1 MSTRGENIRGNISSD
16 YEKTPGYLLWDISE
30 AVGQEMD
37 GQDAELANIR
47 ALFDVDNLTGDMLER
62 TVRQRKGLTRKAA
75 TYAAG
80 TLEITGTGA
89 VTQGDLFETENGVQ
103 FAATETVEINETGTV
118 AIEAAD
124 AGNVG
129 VVGANTIIQMPVTLA
144 GIVSC
149 NNAEPTHDGYDAETD
164 DSLRQR
170 YYAKLRTPDSG
181 ANKYAYRNWALDVPG
196 VGDAQVHPLGH
207 GDNTVDVVI
216 INTDKLP
223 ASQDLVADVQNY
235 IDPGSSGRGEG
246 AAMMGAHCYVSSAA
260 GLAVNLTGKLIISG
274 EQEGIEAAVKQSVK
288 TYLTSIAYGGYNISY
303 AQINNAILETAG
315 VLDVEN
321 LKINGGVANIAVPD
335 RYVGILGTV
344 MLTYA

>member
-1 MSTRGENIRGNISSD
+1 MSTRGENIRNNISAD

-37 GQDAELANIR
+37 VQDAELVNIR
-47 ALFDVDNLTGDMLER
+47 ALFDVDNLSGDMLER
-62 TVRQRKGLTRKAA
+62 IVRQRKGLIRKAA
-75 TYAAG
+75 TYAVG
-80 TLEITGTGA
+80 MLEITGTG
-89 VTQGDLFETENGVQ
+89 VVNQGDLFETENGVQ
-103 FAATETVEINETGTV
+103 FAAVETEEVIETGTV
-118 AIEAAD
+118 TIEAVEPGN
-124 AGNVG
+124 AGVI
-129 VVGANTIIQMPVTLA
+129 GANTITQMPVTLA

-149 NNAEPTHDGYDAETD
+149 NNVEPTHDGYDAETD

-223 ASQDLVADVQNY
+223 ASADLVADVQEY

-246 AAMMGAHCYVSSAA
+246 AAMMGAHCYVSSAT
-260 GLAVNLTGKLIISG
+260 GLEINLTGKLIINA
-274 EQEGIEAAVKQSVK
+274 QQADVEAAVKQSVK
-288 TYLTSIAYGGYNISY
+288 SYLASIAYSGYNISY
-303 AQINNAILETAG
+303 AQINNAVLETAG

-321 LKINGGVANIAVPD
+321 LKINDGIANIEVPD
-335 RYVGILGTV
+335 RSVGILGTAV
-344 MLTYA
+344 FDYA

>member
-1 MSTRGENIRGNISSD
+1 MSRGENIRNNISAD

-75 TYAAG
+75 TYAVG
-80 TLEITGTGA
+80 MLEVTGTGA
-89 VTQGDLFETENGVQ
+89 VNQGDLFETENGVQ
-103 FAATETVEINETGTV
+103 FAAVETTEVVETGV
-118 AIEAAD
+118 VSIEAVEP
-124 AGNVG
+124 GNVG
-129 VVGANTIIQMPVTLA
+129 VVGANTITQMPVTLA

-181 ANKYAYRNWALDVPG
+181 ANKYAYRNWAMEVPG

-223 ASQDLVADVQNY
+223 ASADLVADVQEY

-246 AAMMGAHCYVSSAA
+246 AAMMGAHCYVSSAT
-260 GLAVNLTGKLIISG
+260 GLEINLTGKLIINA
-274 EQEGIEAAVKQSVK
+274 QQADVEAAVKQSVK
-288 TYLTSIAYGGYNISY
+288 SYLASIAYSGYNISY
-303 AQINNAILETAG
+303 AQINNAVLETAG

-321 LKINGGVANIAVPD
+321 LKINDGIANIEVPD
-335 RYVGILGTV
+335 RSVGILGTAV
-344 MLTYA
+344 FDYA

>member
-1 MSTRGENIRGNISSD
+1 MSTRGENIRNNISAD

-37 GQDAELANIR
+37 IQDAELAGIR
-47 ALFDVDNLTGDMLER
+47 SIFDVDNLEGDMLER
-62 TVRQRKGLTRKAA
+62 AVRQRRGLERKAA
-75 TYAAG
+75 TYAVG
-80 TLEITGTGA
+80 ILEIIGSGN
-89 VTQGDLFETENGVQ
+89 VNQGDLFETENGVQ
-103 FAATETVEINETGTV
+103 FRATETAEIMEAGSV
-118 AIEAAD
+118 AIEAIEP
-124 AGNVG
+124 GNVG
-129 VVGANTIIQMPVTLA
+129 VVGANTITQMPVTLA

-149 NNAEPTHDGYDAETD
+149 NNPEPTHDGYDAETD

-181 ANKYAYRNWALDVPG
+181 ANKYAYRNWAMEVPG

-223 ASQDLVADVQNY
+223 ASPDLVADVQEY

-246 AAMMGAHCYVSSAA
+246 AAMMGAHCYVSSAT
-260 GLAVNLTGKLIISG
+260 GLEINLTGKLIINA
-274 EQEGIEAAVKQSVK
+274 QQADVEAAVKQSVK
-288 TYLTSIAYGGYNISY
+288 SYLASIAYSGYNISY
-303 AQINNAILETAG
+303 AQINNAVLETAG

-321 LKINGGVANIAVPD
+321 LKINDGIANIEVPD
-335 RYVGILGTV
+335 RSVGILGTAV
-344 MLTYA
+344 FDYA